1 MEMKFCSLSSGS
13 SGNCQ
18 YIQTEK
24 TKLLVDAGFS
34 GKRIQELLKNIN
46 VCPTEINGIIV
57 THEHI
62 DHIKGVGIM
71 SRRFDIP
78 IFANKKTWEEM
89 NDKIGNIDEKNIK
102 VIDNNEYF
110 NYRDIDIKAINIF
123 HDAIDP
129 VGYILNYN
137 NKKVSIVTDTG
148 MIDDDLVG
156 KIKDSDLYFLESNHD
171 EFMLEMGLYP
181 RHLKDRVASRHG
193 HLSNRDAARTL
204 TKLLKG
210 NRENVILAHLSKDNN
225 VPELAFDTVSN
236 TLVEKG
242 MNVKEEVNLGL
253 SHRNKPTDFYI
264 L

>member
-46 VCPTEINGIIV
+46 VCPTEINGILV

-89 NDKIGNIDEKNIK
+89 DEKIGNIDEKNIK
-102 VIDNNEYF
+102 IIDNNEYF
-110 NYRDIDIKAINIF
+110 NYRDLDIKAINIF

-129 VGYILNYN
+129 VGYVLNYK
-137 NKKVSIVTDTG
+137 NKKN
-148 MIDDDLVG
+148 
-156 KIKDSDLYFLESNHD
+156 KY
-171 EFMLEMGLYP
+171 
-181 RHLKDRVASRHG
+181 
-193 HLSNRDAARTL
+193 SNRYRHDR
-204 TKLLKG
+204 
-210 NRENVILAHLSKDNN
+210 
-225 VPELAFDTVSN
+225 
-236 TLVEKG
+236 
-242 MNVKEEVNLGL
+242 
-253 SHRNKPTDFYI
+253 
-264 L
+264 